1 MSLSLCLL
9 RATIIQPP
17 WPSGRG
23 QEIGSLHGY
32 LWEVCNSLSRPF
44 FYDDK
49 VASTFILDRA
59 LGLAVIGVE
68 LSYLPEGL
76 SDKAIIAHFEEHR
89 LFFLKNIVYSSP
101 YMSMLARTPGLTVTI
116 LNRAATNS
124 YN

>member
-89 LFFLKNIVYSSP
+89 LFFAVYVNAGEDPGP
-101 YMSMLARTPGLTVTI
+101 YSDYIESCCDEQLQLDW
-116 LNRAATNS
+116 S
-124 YN
+124 FK